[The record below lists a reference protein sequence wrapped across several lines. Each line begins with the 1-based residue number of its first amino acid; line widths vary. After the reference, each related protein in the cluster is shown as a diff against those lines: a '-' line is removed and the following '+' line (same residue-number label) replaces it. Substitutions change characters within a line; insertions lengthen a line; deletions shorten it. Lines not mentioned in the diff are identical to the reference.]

1 MIGRTISHYTILEKL
16 GEGGMG
22 IVYKARDL
30 TLNRIVALKFLPPHL
45 DADDADGARLL
56 QEARAASGLNHPG
69 ICTIHAIGEHEGAR
83 FIDLEY
89 VDGRTMGEVLRQGTL
104 PIAEAVTYGIQI
116 CEAIQEAHANGIVHR
131 DIKADNVMVTARD
144 RIKVMDFGLAKL
156 KGSLG
161 ITRPLSTIGTLAYMA
176 PEQIQGKEADACSDI
191 FSLGVLLYEMLSG
204 RLPFR
209 GEHEAAVLYSI
220 AHESPEPLSRVR
232 PGIPPEIGTIVG
244 RALEKDP
251 AARYQS
257 AAEIAGDL
265 RRAATRLAPVGETVP
280 DPRIAETP
288 PLRSSAG
295 SEPARSGAREAGPP
309 VSRVS
314 KSRLAIVSLLAVVI
328 AGVALFLWN
337 PFGGARHPGGRRML
351 AVLPFENL
359 GAPERDYFAD
369 GITEEITSKLSGLSG
384 LGVIARSSAL
394 QYRKTTKSLRQIG
407 DELGVQY
414 VLQGTVRWE
423 DAGGTSR
430 VRVTP
435 QLISVADGT
444 QIWSRSSEAVMSG
457 VFTIQSDIAAQVA
470 DALDLTLLQPERRQ
484 LESKLTDNPD
494 AYDCYLR
501 GIEFQHR
508 SNDER
513 DFLAA
518 EEMFG
523 KAIALDPRFAMAYAR
538 LADIHSAI
546 YWEYYDRTEERV
558 RKAKEAAEKSL
569 ALDPG
574 LPEAHAAMGFYFYHC
589 LRDYESARREFDRG
603 VAIQPDAEDLLLGLG
618 AVDRRIG
625 RWDAAV
631 ANIEKSLLAD
641 PRTPVLLYEMSETLI
656 PMRRYAEAEKY
667 LDRAIQISPP
677 WGDPYF
683 RKAYLCLETDGNA
696 ARGRDVLNDAGRR
709 KVEGAIAR
717 SVYYTVMVDECGG
730 RFQEAL
736 DGLSEQS
743 VSLFAAQEQYIPKD
757 LFQARLFGFLNRP
770 KEAAAHYEAAR
781 ILLEGQAAA
790 HADDSR
796 FHSALGIVYAGLGR
810 KEDALREG
818 KAGTDLL
825 PVSRD
830 ALIGPL
836 RVRDLAEILAMVGEK
851 RAATEQLGYLL
862 SIPSEISVPF
872 LRVDPTWN
880 PLRAEAEFQ
889 KLVAPEPLEG
899 K

>member
-22 IVYKARDL
+22 VVYKARDL
-30 TLNRIVALKFLPPHL
+30 MLDRIVALKFLPPHL
-45 DADDADGARLL
+45 DADDTDGARLL

-89 VDGRTMGEVLRQGTL
+89 VDGRTMGEVIRQGPL
-104 PIAEAVTYGIQI
+104 PVAQAVEYGIQI
-116 CEAIQEAHANGIVHR
+116 CEAVQEAHANGIVHR
-131 DIKADNVMVTARD
+131 DIKADNVMVAARD

-156 KGSLG
+156 KGSPG

-176 PEQIQGKEADACSDI
+176 PEQLQGREADARSDI

-232 PGIPPEIGTIVG
+232 SGIPKEIERIVS

-251 AARYQS
+251 AARYQA
-257 AAEIAGDL
+257 AAEVAGDL
-265 RRAATRLAPVGETVP
+265 RRAAAHLAPEGETPHDLPPAKTHV
-280 DPRIAETP
+280 DPQAISPGATAAPNVR
-288 PLRSSAG
+288 
-295 SEPARSGAREAGPP
+295 PAIRRASR
-309 VSRVS
+309 SRV
-314 KSRLAIVSLLAVVI
+314 LIVAMLAVVI
-328 AGVALFLWN
+328 IGFVLYRWN
-337 PFGGARHPGGRRML
+337 PFGGARVAGGRRML

-394 QYRKTTKSLRQIG
+394 QYRKTTKTVHQIG

-414 VLQGTVRWE
+414 VLQGTIRWE

-444 QIWSRSSEAVMSG
+444 QLWSRSSEAVMSG

-484 LESKLTDNPD
+484 LESKLTNNPD
-494 AYDCYLR
+494 AYDSYLR

-513 DFLAA
+513 DYLAA
-518 EEMFG
+518 EEMFR
-523 KAIALDPRFAMAYAR
+523 KAVSLDPGFAMAYAR
-538 LADIHSAI
+538 LSGIHSAI
-546 YWEYYDRTEERV
+546 YWEYYDRTEDRV
-558 RKAKEAAEKSL
+558 RKAKETAEKAL
-569 ALDPG
+569 ALDPA

-603 VAIQPDAEDLLLGLG
+603 VAVQPDAEDLLLGLG

-625 RWDAAV
+625 RWDDALS
-631 ANIEKSLLAD
+631 NIEKSLLGD

-683 RKAYLCLETDGNA
+683 RKAYLCLLRDGNA
-696 ARGRDVLNDAGRR
+696 ARGREILTEAVSR
-709 KVEGAIAR
+709 KVEGAVAW
-717 SVYYTVMVDECGG
+717 SVYYSVIVEECAG

-736 DGLSEQS
+736 DKLSGQG

-757 LFQARLFGFLNRP
+757 LFQARLLGFLNRP

-781 ILLEGQAAA
+781 ILLEGVAAA

-810 KEDALREG
+810 KEEALREG

-830 ALIGPL
+830 AMIGPL
-836 RVRDLAEILAMVGEK
+836 RVRDLAEILTMVGEK
-851 RAATEQLGYLL
+851 RAAVEKLGYLL
-862 SIPSEISVPF
+862 SIESEISVPF
-872 LRVDPTWN
+872 LRVDPAWD
-880 PLRAEAEFQ
+880 PLRRETDFQ
-889 KLVAPEPLEG
+889 KLVAAGPPAD